1 MPEEPEPGMIYD
13 ETVYT
18 ATVEISD
25 AGNGYLDIQVT
36 YKDDTGAVTELPTFI
51 NECPRVKG
59 VWYPVAEKRLEGR
72 ALAPEEF
79 SFEFKQV
86 RGPDTDMDNTVLQ
99 TKTNDAD
106 GNVTF
111 DPIRFD
117 VQDIGKTYLYEVR
130 EVVPEDREAD
140 LHYDTTVYL
149 IRVTVEEVE
158 DHEVTTVVHYE
169 TDTGEAVET
178 AVFVNTYEEP
188 EPSKPTDPKSPKDP
202 KYPKNPKDPK
212 YPKTPKDPS
221 QKTSWIPRTGEQ
233 ATGIFIGLGILIVA
247 GVLLVILKRRR
258 GDR

>member
-1 MPEEPEPGMIYD
+1 
-13 ETVYT
+13 
-18 ATVEISD
+18 
-25 AGNGYLDIQVT
+25 
-36 YKDDTGAVTELPTFI
+36 
-51 NECPRVKG
+51 
-59 VWYPVAEKRLEGR
+59 
-72 ALAPEEF
+72 
-79 SFEFKQV
+79 
-86 RGPDTDMDNTVLQ
+86 LQ

-130 EVVPEDREAD
+130 EVVPEDREANLD
-140 LHYDTTVYL
+140 YDTTVYL
-149 IRVTVEEVE
+149 VRVTVEEVE

-188 EPSKPTDPKSPKDP
+188 EPSKPTDPKDP